1 MTGLRDRLGRVTG
14 LALVAV
20 VVGFVSMSGCGD
32 DGGGASPDSAGLDS
46 ALADGTPADG
56 QAGISIDDL
65 SLPPAT
71 ELLPYGPLYFTA
83 RNGVEPYTWSLESG
97 SLPLGLM
104 LYDGGQLSGD
114 VPSAAAQAS
123 PYTFTVR
130 VDDQAGGW
138 AVRQFS
144 LVVNAGDY
152 PIDDLD
158 EVTLHLNLGDSM
170 GAGYNADSG
179 RGYAP
184 LLHHNHAA
192 YTAYAQHNLQAHFP
206 GCQLTSRASSGDTSG
221 DVVGQSNNLPGSTGD
236 TVVTIYVGG
245 NDFND
250 NAQTMLLTSATQAA
264 IDNWVGN
271 MTTVMTRLRNA
282 YDAPAAGRKLVVLI
296 ATIHEPTDGTGTIP
310 SQYTDGFCSQLQQV
324 PAGLV
329 QVVMD
334 NYNLFNAA
342 IRDFAAAQ
350 GAIII
355 DTQAL
360 FFGHGLT
367 VPVQDQWMDTDCAH
381 ATNEGHHQVRR
392 EIWFLLTGQRY

>member
-1 MTGLRDRLGRVTG
+1 VTG
-14 LALVAV
+14 LALVALV
-20 VVGFVSMSGCGD
+20 AGIVAMGGCGD
-32 DGGGASPDSAGLDS
+32 DGGGASPDSAGLDG
-46 ALADGTPADG
+46 APADGQADG

-65 SLPPAT
+65 PLPPAT
-71 ELLPYGPLYFTA
+71 ELLPYGPVYFTA
-83 RNGVEPYTWSLESG
+83 QNGVAPYTWSLESG

-114 VPSAAAQAS
+114 VPSGTAPAS

-138 AVRQFS
+138 AVQQFT
-144 LVVNAGDY
+144 LVVNAGAY

-170 GAGYNADSG
+170 GAGYNAESG

-192 YTAYAQHNLQAHFP
+192 YTAYAQHNLQALYP
-206 GCQLTSRASSGDTSG
+206 GCQFVSRASSGDTSS

-250 NAQTMLLTSATQAA
+250 DAQTMLLSSATQVA
-264 IDNWVGN
+264 IDNWVSN

-282 YDAPAAGRKLVVLI
+282 YDDSAAGRRLVVLM

-324 PAGLV
+324 PPALV
-329 QVVMD
+329 QAVMD

-350 GAIII
+350 DAIII

-360 FFGHGLT
+360 FNGHGLT
-367 VPVQDQWMDTDCAH
+367 MPVQDQWLDTDCAH

-392 EIWFLLTGQRY
+392 EIWFLLTGQRYGSP